1 MQAFNEREN
10 SAVLKTED
18 NVGQTSVSAAGVAE
32 PNHRY
37 KLRLHVQ
44 DASEWWDQYEN
55 SDGGNE
61 NHFALKHKQIG
72 LHSLMSEPII
82 TTDENSSPPPI

>member
-1 MQAFNEREN
+1 MQALNEREN

-32 PNHRY
+32 PNHRH
-37 KLRLHVQ
+37 KSRLPVQ
-44 DASEWWDQYEN
+44 DAFEWWDQYEN

-61 NHFALKHKQIG
+61 NHFALKEKQIA
-72 LHSLMSEPII
+72 LSLMSEPII
-82 TTDENSSPPPI
+82 TTDENSSPLPS